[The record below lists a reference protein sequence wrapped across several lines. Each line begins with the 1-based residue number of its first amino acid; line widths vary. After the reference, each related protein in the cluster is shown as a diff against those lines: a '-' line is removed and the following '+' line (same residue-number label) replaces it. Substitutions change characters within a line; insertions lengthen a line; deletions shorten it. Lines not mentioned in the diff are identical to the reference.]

1 MTADEQRNME
11 TEDREY
17 AFFAGLTKGTKE
29 ERQRILGLIL
39 QATNLDPKERLRLIK
54 RIEKGEH

>member
-1 MTADEQRNME
+1 MNPDEQRNME
-11 TEDREY
+11 TEDREF
-17 AFFAGLTKGTKE
+17 AFFSGLTRGTTE
-29 ERQRILGLIL
+29 ERKRILGLIL